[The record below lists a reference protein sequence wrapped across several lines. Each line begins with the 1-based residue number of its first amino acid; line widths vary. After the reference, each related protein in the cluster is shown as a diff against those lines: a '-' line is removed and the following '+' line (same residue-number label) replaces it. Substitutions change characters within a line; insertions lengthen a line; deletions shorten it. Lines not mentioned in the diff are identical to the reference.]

1 MQKSAGGC
9 IFISQ
14 GGELNMKRLT
24 SSVYSFEKIINEGKL
39 YVDKTEFIWNL
50 IQDDGSYFLARPR
63 RFGKS
68 LTISTLEAVF
78 QGRKDLFK
86 GLAIYD
92 KPYDWKKYPVIH
104 LDFANCMAQTADELE
119 DFIFDKLTMIAA
131 QFGLELQGLSNPTRF
146 EKLIGDLSK
155 QNPVVVLVDEYDK
168 PILNN
173 AMSPNVADILSALKA
188 FYSTIKIG
196 DGKERFAF
204 ITGVSKFSHVS
215 LFSGMNNPTDL
226 TMSSRYATLLGY
238 TQTEFETYFDEY
250 IDYAMLKLNLGR
262 EEFLQKMK
270 DWYDGYR
277 FSKNA
282 ESVYNPVSVAKFF
295 ESQELDFSNYWFETA
310 TPSFLIDY
318 CKHNQF
324 DLENA
329 LTNPVP
335 ASTFSAYEVD
345 KIHPLALFFQTG
357 YLTIKDSYEELGFTF
372 YHLGYPNK
380 EVQSSFEEKLLV
392 AYTELPEGVSSQ
404 FSVNIVVSLKKG
416 DVEAAMQ
423 LLKSFYAGFA
433 FKLQEKKEHYYQ
445 AIFFAIFRSL
455 GFSAYAESPTSDGS
469 IDAVVKIDD
478 WIYVFELKLD
488 ISAKKA
494 LEQIEEKDYY
504 RKYIMTGKRIMLV
517 GANFDSKTRQLTEWL
532 FKEVKQ

>member
-1 MQKSAGGC
+1 
-9 IFISQ
+9 
-14 GGELNMKRLT
+14 MKRLT

-39 YVDKTEFIWNL
+39 YVDKTEYIWNL

-68 LTISTLEAVF
+68 LTVSTLEAVF
-78 QGRKDLFK
+78 QGRKNLFK

-104 LDFANCMAQTADELE
+104 LDLSKGDYSSLKQTSSA
-119 DFIFDKLTMIAA
+119 
-131 QFGLELQGLSNPTRF
+131 LSNMVARCAQAHGI
-146 EKLIGDLSK
+146 KLKRDVPNEMFQDLIIQLSK
-155 QNPVVVLVDEYDK
+155 KGQVVILVDEYDK
-168 PILNN
+168 PILETLGEPY
-173 AMSPNVADILSALKA
+173 AKDVLKLLKA
-188 FYSTIKIG
+188 FYSVIKSY
-196 DGKERFAF
+196 DANERFVF

-215 LFSGMNNPTDL
+215 LFSGMNNPSDL
-226 TMSSRYATLLGY
+226 SMRSEYATMFGY
-238 TQTEFETYFDEY
+238 TQTEFEENFAEY
-250 IDYAMLKLNLGR
+250 IDAAVKKLNMPR

-277 FSKNA
+277 FEDDS
-282 ESVYNPVSVAKFF
+282 ETVYNPVSVAKFF
-295 ESQELDFSNYWFETA
+295 ESAKPNFSNYWFATG

-380 EVQSSFEEKLLV
+380 EVQSSFEENLLV

-455 GFSAYAESPTSDGS
+455 GFSAFAESPTSDGS

-517 GANFDSKTRQLTEWL
+517 GANFDSKTRQLTEWI

>member
-1 MQKSAGGC
+1 
-9 IFISQ
+9 
-14 GGELNMKRLT
+14 MKRLT
-24 SSVYSFEKIINEGKL
+24 SSASSFEEMITNGYL

-50 IQDDGSYFLARPR
+50 VEQPLGTYFLARPR

-68 LTISTLEAVF
+68 LTVSTLEAVF
-78 QGRKDLFK
+78 QGKKDLFK
-86 GLAIYD
+86 GLSIYD
-92 KPYDWKKYPVIH
+92 KPYDWKPYPIIH
-104 LDFANCMAQTADELE
+104 LDMSEGEYSSPELTQHTICKMVASIAQEHGVQIDLDTPGQML
-119 DFIFDKLTMIAA
+119 
-131 QFGLELQGLSNPTRF
+131 LELIN
-146 EKLIGDLSK
+146 KLQTKGK
-155 QNPVVVLVDEYDK
+155 VVILVDEYDK
-168 PILNN
+168 PIIDSIGKPY
-173 AMSPNVADILSALKA
+173 AQDILEILKA
-188 FYSTIKIG
+188 FYLKIKTSNV
-196 DGKERFAF
+196 KERFVF

-215 LFSGMNNPTDL
+215 FFSGMNNPSDL
-226 TMSSRYATLLGY
+226 SMRSEYATMFGY
-238 TQTEFETYFDEY
+238 TQTEFEDNFAEY
-250 IDYAMLKLNLGR
+250 IDAATEKLGIPR

-277 FSKNA
+277 FEDDS
-282 ESVYNPVSVAKFF
+282 ETVYNPVSVAKFF
-295 ESQELDFSNYWFETA
+295 ESAKPNFSNYWFATG

-380 EVQSSFEEKLLV
+380 EVQSSFEENLLV

-455 GFSAYAESPTSDGS
+455 GFSAFAESPTSDGS

-488 ISAKKA
+488 VSAKKA

-532 FKEVKQ
+532 FKEVK

>member
-1 MQKSAGGC
+1 
-9 IFISQ
+9 
-14 GGELNMKRLT
+14 MKRLT

-39 YVDKTEFIWNL
+39 YVDKTEYIWNL

-68 LTISTLEAVF
+68 LTVSTLEAVF

-104 LDFANCMAQTADELE
+104 LDLSKGDYSSLKQTSSA
-119 DFIFDKLTMIAA
+119 
-131 QFGLELQGLSNPTRF
+131 LSNMVARCAQAHGI
-146 EKLIGDLSK
+146 KLKRDVPNEMFQDLIIQLSK
-155 QNPVVVLVDEYDK
+155 KGQVVILVDEYDK
-168 PILNN
+168 PILETLGEPY
-173 AMSPNVADILSALKA
+173 AKDVLKLLKA
-188 FYSTIKIG
+188 FYSVIKSY
-196 DGKERFAF
+196 DANERFVF

-215 LFSGMNNPTDL
+215 LFSGMNNPSDL
-226 TMSSRYATLLGY
+226 SMRSEYATMFGY
-238 TQTEFETYFDEY
+238 TQTEFEENFAEY
-250 IDYAMLKLNLGR
+250 IDAAVKKLNMPR

-277 FSKNA
+277 FEDDS
-282 ESVYNPVSVAKFF
+282 ETVYNPVSVAKFF
-295 ESQELDFSNYWFETA
+295 ESAKPNFSNYWFATG

-380 EVQSSFEEKLLV
+380 EVQSSFEENLLV

-455 GFSAYAESPTSDGS
+455 GFSAFAESPTSDGS

-488 ISAKKA
+488 VSAKKA

-517 GANFDSKTRQLTEWL
+517 GAKFDSKTRQLTEWL
-532 FKEVKQ
+532 FKEVK

>member
-1 MQKSAGGC
+1 
-9 IFISQ
+9 
-14 GGELNMKRLT
+14 MKRLT

-39 YVDKTEFIWNL
+39 YVDKTEYIWNL

-68 LTISTLEAVF
+68 LTVSTLEAVF

-104 LDFANCMAQTADELE
+104 LDLSKGDYSSLKQTSSA
-119 DFIFDKLTMIAA
+119 
-131 QFGLELQGLSNPTRF
+131 LSNMVARCAQAHGI
-146 EKLIGDLSK
+146 KLKRDVPNEMFQDLIIRLSK
-155 QNPVVVLVDEYDK
+155 KGQVVILVDEYDK
-168 PILNN
+168 PILETLGEPY
-173 AMSPNVADILSALKA
+173 AKDVLKLLKA
-188 FYSTIKIG
+188 FYSVIKSY
-196 DGKERFAF
+196 DANERFVF

-215 LFSGMNNPTDL
+215 LFSGMNNPSDL
-226 TMSSRYATLLGY
+226 SMRSEYATMFGY
-238 TQTEFETYFDEY
+238 TQTEFEENFAEY
-250 IDYAMLKLNLGR
+250 IDATVKKLNMPR

-277 FSKNA
+277 FEDDS
-282 ESVYNPVSVAKFF
+282 ETVYNPVSVAKFF
-295 ESQELDFSNYWFETA
+295 ESAKPNFSNYWFATG

-380 EVQSSFEEKLLV
+380 EVQSSFEENLLV

-433 FKLQEKKEHYYQ
+433 FKLQERKEHYYQ

-455 GFSAYAESPTSDGS
+455 GFSAFAESPTSDGS

-488 ISAKKA
+488 VSAKKA

-517 GANFDSKTRQLTEWL
+517 GAKFDSKTRQLTEWL
-532 FKEVKQ
+532 FKKVK

>member
-1 MQKSAGGC
+1 
-9 IFISQ
+9 
-14 GGELNMKRLT
+14 MKRLT

-39 YVDKTEFIWNL
+39 YVDKTEYIWNL

-68 LTISTLEAVF
+68 LTVSTLEAVF

-104 LDFANCMAQTADELE
+104 LDLSKGDYSSLKQTSSA
-119 DFIFDKLTMIAA
+119 
-131 QFGLELQGLSNPTRF
+131 LSNMVARCAQAHGI
-146 EKLIGDLSK
+146 KLKRDVPNEMFQDLIIQLSK
-155 QNPVVVLVDEYDK
+155 KGQVVILVDEYDK
-168 PILNN
+168 PILETLGEPY
-173 AMSPNVADILSALKA
+173 AKDVLKLLKA
-188 FYSTIKIG
+188 FYSVIKSY
-196 DGKERFAF
+196 DANERFVF

-215 LFSGMNNPTDL
+215 LFSGMNNPSDL
-226 TMSSRYATLLGY
+226 SMRSEYATMFGY
-238 TQTEFETYFDEY
+238 TQTEFEENFAEY
-250 IDYAMLKLNLGR
+250 IDAAVKKLNMPR

-277 FSKNA
+277 FEDDS
-282 ESVYNPVSVAKFF
+282 ETVYNPVSVAKFF
-295 ESQELDFSNYWFETA
+295 ESAKPNFSNYWFATG

-380 EVQSSFEEKLLV
+380 EVQSSFEENLLV

-455 GFSAYAESPTSDGS
+455 GFSAFAESPTSDGS

-517 GANFDSKTRQLTEWL
+517 GANFDSKTRQLTEWI